1 MAHNVCAAVI
11 TGNTHGTEWVY
22 ILKTT
27 QIKLFK
33 DLCCMLSMRTLFYTF
48 FFNFNLISPSS
59 GSIMNS
65 FIVYARGIALLENIL
80 GRLLNSYKMTVAL
93 THNDCSDT
101 RITCSFFK
109 NIIQIIRPTSAIYSK
124 LLS

>member
-33 DLCCMLSMRTLFYTF
+33 DLCCMSSMRTLFYTF

-80 GRLLNSYKMTVAL
+80 GRLLLTVAL
-93 THNDCSDT
+93 VTHALHV
-101 RITCSFFK
+101 RFFL
-109 NIIQIIRPTSAIYSK
+109 NIVQIIRPTSAIYSK